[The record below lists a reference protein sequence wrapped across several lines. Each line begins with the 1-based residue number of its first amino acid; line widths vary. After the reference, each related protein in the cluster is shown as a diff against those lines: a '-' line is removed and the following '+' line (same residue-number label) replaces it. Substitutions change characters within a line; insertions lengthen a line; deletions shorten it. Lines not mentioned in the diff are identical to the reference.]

1 MRLKYLCRA
10 SDLSAITGT
19 RGGEREVS
27 VVALDRDNVINQ

>member
-1 MRLKYLCRA
+1 MFLKYLCRA

-27 VVALDRDNVINQ
+27 VALDRDNVINQ